1 MQTFEEWLELNH
13 PEMLDESWRD
23 FGKKVAIGGALLG
36 AGMGLGRGTVPSR
49 TDDRI
54 PSMSV
59 TSPNAANFL
68 PSSQEEQPNQ
78 ASNKMHNTRFQNLI
92 NRLDRKRIERNK
104 GTPKEIKPF
113 SDTSPDASNYLP
125 KN

>member
-13 PEMLDESWRD
+13 PEILDESWRD

-36 AGMGLGRGTVPSR
+36 AGMGLGRGTAP
-49 TDDRI
+49 DDRI

-59 TSPNAANFL
+59 TSPDATKFL

-78 ASNKMHNTRFQNLI
+78 ASNKMDNTRFQNLI
-92 NRLDRKRIERNK
+92 KRLDRKRIERNK
-104 GTPKEIKPF
+104 GTPKEIETFP
-113 SDTSPDASNYLP
+113 DTSPDASNYLP